1 MSLTVNRVVF
11 FKFIETALRSLSIL
25 LATYAL
31 DTYSAGLF
39 ALILTFQGFASFVF
53 GFERHIDIQRR
64 NVAETDVLF

>member
-1 MSLTVNRVVF
+1 MSLTVNRVV

-39 ALILTFQGFASFVF
+39 ALILTFQGFASLFLGLSVTLTSS
-53 GFERHIDIQRR
+53 G
-64 NVAETDVLF
+64 ETLRKQTCF